1 MTSTVWKPT
10 VWKRLV
16 LLGAVWGVVLAA
28 LPVLV
33 MTRPFRISGFLVAAV
48 VCAAVSGAIGTLFAG
63 RRAEARSGKKRG
75 VVVASLGTGFF
86 QGLVGGA
93 VAAFLI
99 WALMAVTLSGFT
111 PGSPG
116 GLSVLMSPRI
126 FLGGFFV
133 ALSVFL
139 YVLAGG
145 LLLGPAFGMLVN
157 RLVRKGEA

>member
-1 MTSTVWKPT
+1 MAMTSTVWK
-10 VWKRLV
+10 RLI
-16 LLGAVWGVVLAA
+16 LLGALWGVVLAA
-28 LPVLV
+28 LPALV

-63 RRAEARSGKKRG
+63 RRAAVHSGKKRG
-75 VVVASLGTGFF
+75 AVAASLGTGFF

-99 WALMAVTLSGFT
+99 WTLMAVTLSGFT
-111 PGSPG
+111 PSNPG
-116 GLSVLMSPRI
+116 ELSVLMSPRV
-126 FLGGFFV
+126 FVGGFFV

-139 YVLAGG
+139 YALAGG

>member
-1 MTSTVWKPT
+1 MTSTVWK
-10 VWKRLV
+10 RLI
-16 LLGAVWGVVLAA
+16 LLGALWGVILAA
-28 LPVLV
+28 LPALV
-33 MTRPFRISGFLVAAV
+33 MTRPFRISGFLVVAL

-63 RRAEARSGKKRG
+63 RRASVRSGKRRG
-75 VVVASLGTGFF
+75 AVVAALGTGFF

-111 PGSPG
+111 LGSPG
-116 GLSVLMSPRI
+116 GLSVLMSPRV

-157 RLVRKGEA
+157 RLVRKGGA

>member
-1 MTSTVWKPT
+1 M
-10 VWKRLV
+10 LGV
-16 LLGAVWGVVLAA
+16 LWGMALAA
-28 LPVLV
+28 LPALV
-33 MTRPFRISGFLVAAV
+33 MTRPFQVSGFLVAAV
-48 VCAAVSGAIGTLFAG
+48 ICAAVSGAIGTLFAG
-63 RRAEARSGKKRG
+63 QRAAVRSEARSGKKRG
-75 VVVASLGTGFF
+75 AVVASLGTGFL

-99 WALMAVTLSGFT
+99 WGLMAVTLSGFT
-111 PGSPG
+111 LGSPG

-133 ALSVFL
+133 ALSVFV

-145 LLLGPAFGMLVN
+145 LLLGPAFGTLVN